1 MKILIAEDDF
11 AGRKYLFKLLSQY
24 GECDMTIDGIETV
37 EAFVIGHDIGKPYDL
52 VFLDIMM
59 PKIDGL
65 KALKA
70 IRNFEEK
77 RKIEESKRCK
87 VIIISA
93 LDKSEVPYEA
103 YGIGKEFYLE
113 KPIEAAKLKE
123 LLKNWV

>member
-1 MKILIAEDDF
+1 M
-11 AGRKYLFKLLSQY
+11 R
-24 GECDMTIDGIETV
+24 
-37 EAFVIGHDIGKPYDL
+37 HDYRWNRDSGSLCYR
-52 VFLDIMM
+52 
-59 PKIDGL
+59 
-65 KALKA
+65 ALKA